1 MKLKDL
7 LESGDF
13 SAYKFRTE
21 YVSFHNYYDTF
32 AELIYPDSSIS
43 WEHYEAVEK
52 SGRVKQIA
60 LREWYCTDQHVGLYL
75 YFVDDVPV
83 CTMYQSGRKD
93 YPSWEFVSMEA
104 WQKVKDLFDS
114 CRPEDEF
121 DETRVPIMD
130 ELLRLDLS
138 ENRKEYSISNMD
150 LGYSPI
156 KTVFSVDWLENFE
169 TRLNS
174 MKEDHKEKYLKG
186 MEEVFDNYI
195 DAHEAF
201 MSSRQTQEEFDFA
214 YDTCNEIYMKAVE
227 MRDRMYS
234 KWQDTKIR
242 NF

>member
-121 DETRVPIMD
+121 DENRVPIMD
-130 ELLRLDLS
+130 DLLRLDLS
-138 ENRKEYSISNMD
+138 EIRKEHQISNMD
-150 LGYSPI
+150 LGRSPM
-156 KTVFSVDWLENFE
+156 TVVFNDSWFSRVEENME
-169 TRLNS
+169 K
-174 MKEDHKEKYLKG
+174 MGKENAAKYLAG
-186 MEEVFDNYI
+186 IEDIFDTYTK
-195 DAHEAF
+195 AHEDF
-201 MSSRQTQEEFDFA
+201 LSTRSTQEDYDYAFESGNQLYLKAIEF
-214 YDTCNEIYMKAVE
+214 KK
-227 MRDRMYS
+227 
-234 KWQDTKIR
+234 KWYGK
-242 NF
+242 